1 MANNYVDY
9 KVEIWCRAFF
19 TDIADMQKVT
29 EIAKENL
36 ESIFDED
43 LGFIENISL
52 LETEYYL
59 SPEEN
64 DNQSTIEVYEEDKEI
79 WNNEIK

>member
-9 KVEIWCRAFF
+9 KVEIWRRAFF
-19 TDIADMQKVT
+19 TEDADMQKVS

-36 ESIFDED
+36 ENIFDED
-43 LGFIENISL
+43 LGFIEDDYIF
-52 LETEYYL
+52 ETEYYVP
-59 SPEEN
+59 PEEN

>member
-9 KVEIWCRAFF
+9 KVEIWRRAVFSEN
-19 TDIADMQKVT
+19 ADMKKVS
-29 EIAKENL
+29 EVAKENL
-36 ESIFDED
+36 EDIFDED
-43 LGFIENISL
+43 LGFIEDVYIS
-52 LETEYYL
+52 ETEYYV

-79 WNNEIK
+79 WNNEVK

>member
-1 MANNYVDY
+1 MANNYIDY

>member
-9 KVEIWCRAFF
+9 KVEIWRRAFF
-19 TDIADMQKVT
+19 SENADMKKVS
-29 EIAKENL
+29 EVAKENL
-36 ESIFDED
+36 EDIFDED
-43 LGFIENISL
+43 LGFIEDVYIS
-52 LETEYYL
+52 ETEYYV

-79 WNNEIK
+79 WNNEVK

>member
-19 TDIADMQKVT
+19 TDIADMQKVS

-43 LGFIENISL
+43 LGFIEVDYIF
-52 LETEYYL
+52 ETENYL

-64 DNQSTIEVYEEDKEI
+64 DNQSTIDVYEEDKEI
-79 WNNEIK
+79 WNNGIK

>member
-9 KVEIWCRAFF
+9 KVEIWRRAFF
-19 TDIADMQKVT
+19 TDIADMQKVS

-43 LGFIENISL
+43 LGFIEVDYIF
-52 LETEYYL
+52 ETENYL

>member
-9 KVEIWCRAFF
+9 KIEVWRRAFF
-19 TDIADMQKVT
+19 TEDANMKKIS

-36 ESIFDED
+36 ESIFDEN
-43 LGFIENISL
+43 LGFIEDDYIF
-52 LETEYYL
+52 ETEYFV

-79 WNNEIK
+79 WNNEVK

>member
-29 EIAKENL
+29 EIDKENL

-43 LGFIENISL
+43 LGFIEDDYIF
-52 LETEYYL
+52 ETEYYL

>member
-9 KVEIWCRAFF
+9 KVEIWRRAFF
-19 TDIADMQKVT
+19 TEDADMQKVS

-36 ESIFDED
+36 ESIFDEN
-43 LGFIENISL
+43 LGFIEDVYIS
-52 LETEYYL
+52 ETEYFV

-79 WNNEIK
+79 WNNEVK

>member
-9 KVEIWCRAFF
+9 KVGIWRRAFF
-19 TDIADMQKVT
+19 TEDADMQKVS

-43 LGFIENISL
+43 LGFIEDVYIF
-52 LETEYYL
+52 ETENYL

-64 DNQSTIEVYEEDKEI
+64 DNQSTIDVYEEDKEI

>member
-1 MANNYVDY
+1 MANNYIDY

-19 TDIADMQKVT
+19 TDIADMQKVS

-43 LGFIENISL
+43 LGFIEVDYIF
-52 LETEYYL
+52 ETENYL

>member
-9 KVEIWCRAFF
+9 KVEIWRRAFF
-19 TDIADMQKVT
+19 SENADMKKVS
-29 EIAKENL
+29 EVAKENL

-43 LGFIENISL
+43 LGFTEDYYL
-52 LETEYYL
+52 FVTEYYVP
-59 SPEEN
+59 PEEN

-79 WNNEIK
+79 WNNGIK

>member
-1 MANNYVDY
+1 MANNYIDY

-19 TDIADMQKVT
+19 TDIADMQKVS

-43 LGFIENISL
+43 LGFIEVDYIF
-52 LETEYYL
+52 ETENYL

-64 DNQSTIEVYEEDKEI
+64 DNQSTIDVYEEDKEI

>member
-1 MANNYVDY
+1 MTNNYVDY
-9 KVEIWCRAFF
+9 KVEIWRRAVFSEN
-19 TDIADMQKVT
+19 ADMKKVS
-29 EIAKENL
+29 EVAKENL
-36 ESIFDED
+36 EDIFDED
-43 LGFIENISL
+43 LGFIEDDYIF
-52 LETEYYL
+52 ETEYYV

>member
-9 KVEIWCRAFF
+9 KVEIWRRAFF
-19 TDIADMQKVT
+19 TEDADMQKVS

-43 LGFIENISL
+43 LGFIEVDYIF
-52 LETEYYL
+52 ETENYL

-64 DNQSTIEVYEEDKEI
+64 DNQSTIDVYEEDKEI
-79 WNNEIK
+79 WNNGIK

>member
-1 MANNYVDY
+1 MPNNYVDY
-9 KVEIWCRAFF
+9 KVEIWRRAFF
-19 TDIADMQKVT
+19 SRNADMKKVA

-43 LGFIENISL
+43 LGFIEDGYMF
-52 LETEYYL
+52 ETEYFVP
-59 SPEEN
+59 PEEN

-79 WNNEIK
+79 WNNEVK

>member
-1 MANNYVDY
+1 MANNYIDY

-19 TDIADMQKVT
+19 TDIADMQKVS

-43 LGFIENISL
+43 LGFIEVDYIF
-52 LETEYYL
+52 ETENYL

-79 WNNEIK
+79 WSNEIK

>member
-52 LETEYYL
+52 PETEYYL

-79 WNNEIK
+79 WNNEVK